1 MKLFRNLIQKM
12 KSLRVKL
19 VSDSDWVTVLQSTDE
34 FVIRIEKMKLE
45 AEEIPVMIFDQR
57 DSSYNSFGY
66 IYLNVH
72 KKNEEAARKLI
83 NLSNE

>member
-1 MKLFRNLIQKM
+1 M

-19 VSDSDWVTVLQSTDE
+19 VNESDWVTVLQSSDE
-34 FVIRIEKMKLE
+34 FTIRIEKLKLE
-45 AEEIPVMIFDQR
+45 GEGIPVMIFDQR

-72 KKNEEAARKLI
+72 KKDEEAARKLL
-83 NLSNE
+83 NSEDEQSHS

>member
-1 MKLFRNLIQKM
+1 MKLFQNLKRKM

-19 VSDSDWVTVLQSTDE
+19 VNESDWVTVLQSTDE
-34 FVIRIEKMKLE
+34 FTIRIEKLKLE
-45 AEEIPVMIFDQR
+45 DEGIPAMIFDQR

-72 KKNEEAARKLI
+72 KKDEEDALKLLNLPNE
-83 NLSNE
+83 

>member
-1 MKLFRNLIQKM
+1 M

-19 VSDSDWVTVLQSTDE
+19 VSESDWVTVLQTSDE
-34 FVIRIEKMKLE
+34 FTIRIEKLKLE
-45 AEEIPVMIFDQR
+45 GEGIPVMIFDQR

-72 KKNEEAARKLI
+72 KKDEEAAR
-83 NLSNE
+83 NLLNSKDEQSNS

>member
-1 MKLFRNLIQKM
+1 M

-19 VSDSDWVTVLQSTDE
+19 VSESDWVTVLQTSDE
-34 FVIRIEKMKLE
+34 FTIRIEKLKLE
-45 AEEIPVMIFDQR
+45 GEGIPVMIFDQR

-72 KKNEEAARKLI
+72 KKDEEAAR
-83 NLSNE
+83 NLLNSKDEQSNI